1 MPSLN
6 FGTNYDLHNGP
17 IQQSNGNILSLNR
30 SALYVGSGANV
41 VAAGTIHIPGVLIS
55 YNLADV
61 YFTYLAS
68 RQNRVAKE
76 AMSIAVR
83 NQMFLDV
90 TLAYSELLRAEGH
103 RAISVQARDEAR
115 EIARLTS
122 EYATT
127 GAGRVADANR
137 AATELAKREAI
148 LMGAEGDILRASA
161 RLCELL
167 NLDPSIRLHPTDAF
181 VVPHPIVPPPMA
193 VAELIA
199 VGLLN
204 RPELRA
210 QRAMIAEAMIS
221 LEGSKVLPFSP
232 TVIAGFSA
240 GVFGGGSNLVRP
252 IFGGFGGRSDFD
264 VITYW
269 TLRNFGVG
277 NVAMIRLADAHLQMA
292 RFEQIRV
299 LNLVRAEVA
308 EAYAKAHA
316 RFAQIT
322 ASEQAVQA
330 GREALREDYDRTLA
344 RAEREVLPIELLNSF
359 RLLAQSRYDYLDSI
373 VDYDRSQF
381 ELYVALGQPP
391 ADVLAR
397 PVPTQG
403 ISPSGIPA
411 RPGNAPAASA
421 RAGRTTSAPGFLP
434 DRSSSYRAGRRPAP
448 RPDGTDDPPAH
459 PRSGPVAGSRDERW
473 AGRRTLSTS
482 SAFSLKKGCF
492 HAIAGLCEAQAGP
505 SEAESPPVR
514 GSDAAG
520 KPLFRLRH
528 PEDELA
534 CGRPEPR
541 TGVPQPPRSLH
552 RGCPSMPRGRACP
565 RLTIGRF
572 VSPSGW
578 AIRQVLS
585 ASGRSVK
592 TGARTPG
599 RIPSI
604 TPAGHQATLNSD
616 LPPAGS
622 DGGSGRI
629 VERHSSPGLRH
640 PPFAFRV
647 PARPVDGLAAGG
659 GTES

>member
-1 MPSLN
+1 MDGCGSLRSARLGLLIVSCVVFLLTRGAAADDPQVERERKPPEALPLRHGERSPSRGSIPPPIPPPQATILPAEVQPIDLGTALRLAGVQNPQLMLARQRVVEASALQQLAAAEFLPSLN

-68 RQNRVAKE
+68 RQNRVAME
-76 AMSIAVR
+76 ATAIAVR

-103 RAISVQARDEAR
+103 RAVSYQARDEAR

-122 EYATT
+122 EYAST
-127 GAGRVADANR
+127 GAGRIADANR
-137 AATELAKREAI
+137 AATELAKREAG
-148 LMGAEGDILRASA
+148 LLGAEGDVLRASA

-167 NLDPSIRLHPTDAF
+167 NLDPSIRLHPTDAY
-181 VVPHPIVPPPMA
+181 VVPHPIVPPPMQ
-193 VAELIA
+193 VSELIA

-204 RPELRA
+204 RPELGA

-252 IFGGFGGRSDFD
+252 IFGGFGGRSDLD

-269 TLRNFGVG
+269 TLRNFGIG

-330 GREALREDYDRTLA
+330 GREAFREDYERTLA

-359 RLLAQSRYDYLDSI
+359 RLLAQSRHDYLDSI
-373 VDYDRSQF
+373 VDYDRAQF
-381 ELYVALGQPP
+381 ELFVAMGQPP

-411 RPGNAPAASA
+411 RSAAPAPPQPGPAGQP
-421 RAGRTTSAPGFLP
+421 RADRDGGQRPVQTGRLLSRPIADP
-434 DRSSSYRAGRRPAP
+434 DR
-448 RPDGTDDPPAH
+448 
-459 PRSGPVAGSRDERW
+459 
-473 AGRRTLSTS
+473 
-482 SAFSLKKGCF
+482 
-492 HAIAGLCEAQAGP
+492 
-505 SEAESPPVR
+505 
-514 GSDAAG
+514 
-520 KPLFRLRH
+520 
-528 PEDELA
+528 
-534 CGRPEPR
+534 
-541 TGVPQPPRSLH
+541 
-552 RGCPSMPRGRACP
+552 
-565 RLTIGRF
+565 
-572 VSPSGW
+572 
-578 AIRQVLS
+578 
-585 ASGRSVK
+585 
-592 TGARTPG
+592 
-599 RIPSI
+599 
-604 TPAGHQATLNSD
+604 
-616 LPPAGS
+616 LPPAGMNANPVA
-622 DGGSGRI
+622 GR
-629 VERHSSPGLRH
+629 
-640 PPFAFRV
+640 
-647 PARPVDGLAAGG
+647 
-659 GTES
+659 